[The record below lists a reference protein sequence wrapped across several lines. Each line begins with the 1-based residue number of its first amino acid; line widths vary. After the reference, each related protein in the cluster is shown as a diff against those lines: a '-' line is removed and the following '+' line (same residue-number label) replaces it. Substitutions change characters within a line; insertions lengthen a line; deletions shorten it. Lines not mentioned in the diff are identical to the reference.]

1 MMELPQGIYT
11 FYIYILTNKRKTVL
25 YTGVTGHLHK
35 RLHEH
40 QTKQNPNSF
49 TAKYNVQF
57 LIYYEKYNWV
67 YQAIEREKEIKSLS
81 RIKKLELIREM
92 NPNMDF
98 LNYLFEYW
106 V

>member
-1 MMELPQGIYT
+1 MKNMIGI
-11 FYIYILTNKRKTVL
+11 
-25 YTGVTGHLHK
+25 
-35 RLHEH
+35 
-40 QTKQNPNSF
+40 
-49 TAKYNVQF
+49 
-57 LIYYEKYNWV
+57 

-106 V
+106 I